1 VEFPSPL
8 CLSKFAQTA
17 CMFCT
22 NISIKTDLCGLLDKD
37 PKPQRK
43 MTSIQVTVY
52 ENGKEYDQ
60 TLYSGNELVALA
72 EQIEAIWNFGGTAT
86 NWFEVE
92 NDETLVIKY
101 KDEMGRYKPIP
112 EALLKRTY
120 RNTYTPEPAD
130 ILGTVFRIEPRKLG
144 VSPWPKDVRVKFT
157 LVENEFHSSTTE
169 TPTQNVSEANCT

>member
-1 VEFPSPL
+1 
-8 CLSKFAQTA
+8 
-17 CMFCT
+17 MFCT
-22 NISIKTDLCGLLDKD
+22 NISIKTDLCGVLDKD
-37 PKPQRK
+37 DKPQRK

-72 EQIEAIWNFGGTAT
+72 EQIEAIWNFGGTASD
-86 NWFEVE
+86 WFEVE
-92 NDETLVIKY
+92 NEETLIIKY

-130 ILGTVFRIEPRKLG
+130 ILGTMFRIEPRKLG

-157 LVENEFHSSTTE
+157 LVENGSDVATTE
-169 TPTQNVSEANCT
+169 TSTQNVSEANCT